1 MFSAHNNIEL
11 EINKNLLK
19 ITIIFKYLET
29 NNTLLNNHESKK
41 SQGKLK
47 KIFELNENKDT
58 IYHYLWEKIK
68 AVPRRKFVT
77 MNAYIR
83 KQ

>member
-29 NNTLLNNHESKK
+29 NNTLLNNHKSKK

-47 KIFELNENKDT
+47 KNLN
-58 IYHYLWEKIK
+58 
-68 AVPRRKFVT
+68 
-77 MNAYIR
+77 
-83 KQ
+83 